1 MGGTVM
7 PAMLL
12 YGLFKDYVVKEIVNK
27 EKIVQSA
34 CWHIFWGNRDNSLFA
49 DT

>member
-1 MGGTVM
+1 M

-12 YGLFKDYVVKEIVNK
+12 YGLFKDYVVKEIVFK

-34 CWHIFWGNRDNSLFA
+34 CWHIF
-49 DT
+49 